1 MPTAK
6 LGASLR
12 KFRNRSAQ
20 IAHATPLKARLIIIM
35 TTILIVGISV
45 ASFVT
50 TGLLKNYL
58 LDKLDKQLNDQGPT
72 LALQLINYSTTSN
85 TESFPSNFYIGLFPD
100 EQSPVQ
106 WTMQQTTEKYGI
118 PDLTEVNLDT
128 IRYQE
133 SPFTVEGINLLDE
146 STNTSTWRVLP
157 VRTWFV
163 DGTQGVSFVGLP
175 MAEIYATIAQVN
187 RIFFLVTLAVSTIG
201 AFVGFIAVRR
211 SLKPLSN
218 IERTAAAIA
227 QGDLSRRIPAR
238 PASTEVGSL
247 ALSLNQMLT
256 QIEAAF
262 AAQEKTEKKMRQFI
276 SDASHEL
283 RTPLATIRGYGEL
296 YRMGAITNPDDLKD
310 TMRRIEDSA
319 HRMGDLVEDLLQ
331 LTRLDESVE
340 VAVHALDISVIA
352 NDAVGDL
359 RALDPTRQVK
369 LVPLKPE
376 GSLQS
381 CFVLA
386 NENQIRQVVSNLI
399 GNAARHTP
407 EGTPVEIAYGTMQ
420 HNDGEL
426 VVLQV
431 RDHGP
436 GVDAQYAEKIFER
449 FYRIDSSRQRASGG
463 SGLGLAIVQAIMT
476 SSGGEITVSQTP
488 GGGLTVQIAFP
499 IAPST

>member
-6 LGASLR
+6 LGSSLQ

-58 LDKLDKQLNDQGPT
+58 LDQLDKQLNDQGPT
-72 LALQLINYSTTSN
+72 LALQFINYSTTSN
-85 TESFPSNFYIGLFPD
+85 TSSFPSNFYIGLFPD
-100 EQSPVQ
+100 EQAPVQ
-106 WTMQQTTEKYGI
+106 WTMQQTTAKYGI
-118 PDLTEVNLDT
+118 PDLTGVDLDA
-128 IRYQE
+128 IRYKDN
-133 SPFTVEGINLLDE
+133 PFTVVGINLLDE

-157 VRTWFV
+157 MRTRVV

-175 MAEIYATIAQVN
+175 MAEIDATIAQVN

-218 IERTAAAIA
+218 NVRTAAAIA
-227 QGDLSRRIPAR
+227 QGYLSQRIPAR

-247 ALSLNQMLT
+247 ALSLNQMLP

-262 AAQEKTEKKMRQFI
+262 AAQEKTEKKMRRFI

-296 YRMGAITNPDDLKD
+296 YRMGAITNPADLKD

-340 VAVHALDISVIA
+340 VAVHTLDISVIA

-359 RALDPTRQVK
+359 RALDPTRPVK
-369 LVPLKPE
+369 LVPLKPG

-381 CFVLA
+381 CFVRA

-407 EGTPVEIAYGTMQ
+407 EGTPVEVAYGTMQ
-420 HNDGEL
+420 QNDGEL

-476 SSGGEITVSQTP
+476 SSGGGITVSQTP
-488 GGGLTVQIAFP
+488 GGGLTVQITFP